1 MHSVPGRLF
10 QRLQVIA
17 PACPTASFWF
27 TQSHR
32 CFAESDRSWLAA
44 MLPLYLAFHNA
55 NDVQQIKVEVG
66 PIVSK
71 LKDFLDDSDI
81 SMVLSCV
88 TGLPAPVA
96 CNLL

>member
-1 MHSVPGRLF
+1 
-10 QRLQVIA
+10 
-17 PACPTASFWF
+17 
-27 TQSHR
+27 
-32 CFAESDRSWLAA
+32 

>member
-32 CFAESDRSWLAA
+32 CFAES
-44 MLPLYLAFHNA
+44 PLYLAFHNA